1 MPTLIDELPPF
12 EDVSLAQFNANA
24 TRILGER
31 EYNRRL
37 ADRALTEEQKMEIA
51 VEHQYDLCAYMKYVI
66 TGQDEVN
73 DTTARIQVLRDA
85 LPGSWI
91 DDNVEITRDFD
102 SLIGFST
109 TLPLRCPLSIYPVV
123 PFKDTLTKAVHVE
136 YNLRI
141 GNVGLSANLSNP
153 S

>member
-102 SLIGFST
+102 SLIGWSED
-109 TLPLRCPLSIYPVV
+109 LPYEIPLDVFPV
-123 PFKDTLTKAVHVE
+123 PNFRNTLTKSIHLKHPVVRNDRVS
-136 YNLRI
+136 Y
-141 GNVGLSANLSNP
+141 S
-153 S
+153 